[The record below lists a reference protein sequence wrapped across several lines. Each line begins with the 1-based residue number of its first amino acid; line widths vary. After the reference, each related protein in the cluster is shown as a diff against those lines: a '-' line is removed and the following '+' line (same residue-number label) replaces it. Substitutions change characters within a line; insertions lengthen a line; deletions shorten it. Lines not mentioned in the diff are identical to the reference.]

1 VKRETRE
8 KLLHTQK
15 FLDWY
20 PEVTRY
26 CLKDRSEVTERH
38 YTATEIAQQW
48 GISVDLARDTFRGEP
63 GVLRFSRPG
72 TRTKR
77 AYTLLRVPESV
88 LIRVHSRL
96 TEGG

>member
-8 KLLHTQK
+8 KLLHTEK

-26 CLKDRSEVTERH
+26 CLKDRSAEVTERH

-63 GVLRFSRPG
+63 GVLRFNRPG

-77 AYTLLRVPESV
+77 SYSTIRVPESV
-88 LIRVHSRL
+88 MIRVHRRL
-96 TEGG
+96 SGA